1 MPSSNRPVVGRVYK
15 RELLHSSAT
24 YRVVAVDDDHV
35 EVEALEVAGL
45 PAGFRM
51 RLTATAVAEMEPV
64 GAPAAAPAAVGHDA
78 ADPAPES
85 RLRLA

>member
-1 MPSSNRPVVGRVYK
+1 MSSNGPVVGGVYK

-35 EVEALEVAGL
+35 EVEAVDVPGL

-51 RLTATAVAEMEPV
+51 RLTAASIAEMEPV
-64 GAPAAAPAAVGHDA
+64 GAPAPAAPERDA
-78 ADPAPES
+78 ADTAAER